1 MGNKTTLFVA
11 GFGSRLRA
19 RELAYEFERYLPT
32 WLLATVPRANKF
44 PRMMFSLSSFRP
56 STPSLVQRYGRL
68 VRCDIP
74 SPRTS
79 NSRPYAFV
87 EFEDPRDAEDALNGM
102 RGRRLEGYYL
112 DVQVCALEQCWAKNA
127 PSSRWRYPYSP
138 PQPRRTPTPPPLSR
152 NSRHHQRGRSR
163 SPVGRRDED
172 DRAPLKDD
180 ASPLNTR
187 SQSTD

>member
-1 MGNKTTLFVA
+1 
-11 GFGSRLRA
+11 
-19 RELAYEFERYLPT
+19 
-32 WLLATVPRANKF
+32 
-44 PRMMFSLSSFRP
+44 MMFSLSSFRP

-112 DVQVCALEQCWAKNA
+112 DVQVCALEQCIRAGEKRGREGKVKYKGLIELVNPGNYCQERTHPTTRNRVFQWAKNA